1 MSQESVGPTA
11 PRRRRSTGLWVLIVL
26 VLLPAMVLPVI
37 VPLYDQEDPHLWGF
51 PFFYWFQTALI
62 LLAVACTGVAYWLS
76 RIADRRSREAAD
88 R

>member
-1 MSQESVGPTA
+1 MRHA
-11 PRRRRSTGLWVLIVL
+11 LIVL

-37 VPLYDQEDPHLWGF
+37 VPLYDQEDPQLWGF

-62 LLAVACTGVAYWLS
+62 LLAVACTGVAYRLS